1 MKLVQEARVIEMIG
15 RKLRNRYL
23 VQQLVGEGSTAAVY
37 RAVDERLGRT
47 VAVKVL
53 LPNVRETT
61 RKRFMQE
68 ANAAA
73 QLNHPNIMAMYDVEE
88 DGERPFLILEYVE
101 GSPLSKFVPCAPDEL
116 VRLGA
121 QVARALHYAHEKGI
135 VHRDIKP
142 ANIMVTHEGQIK
154 IMDMGLA
161 LTKHTPRVTAHG
173 MVIGTP
179 AYLSPEQAQGQTL
192 DARTDIYSLGIVL
205 YEMATGKLPF
215 NSDDIASLLLQQV
228 KSNPPPMSQFVQNF
242 PSSLEAVIFK
252 ALDKQPPRRFQ
263 TAAQMAEALEAGL
276 AESGSPELVR
286 DTRLSSSMTGE
297 RARTLRIMLADD
309 HTLLRQTLAGM
320 LESSGNYVVVADAG
334 DGETALAKVLA
345 VLPDLLLLDL
355 NMPGKNGLDILP
367 DIRRKA
373 PQVKVMVLTGREEDV
388 YIVRAL
394 RSGAHGYV
402 LKSIDQQELI
412 AAVEKVMSG
421 QLVLGRGVAE
431 KVVTGLLGGGASA
444 GKPALNET
452 ETRLI
457 QRVAAGFDNEAIARD
472 LGLDVMETIELL
484 AQVMDKLGAQD
495 RHSAALRA
503 LRMGIIVIEDVH
515 GLSQEL

>member
-1 MKLVQEARVIEMIG
+1 MIG
-15 RKLRNRYL
+15 RKLRNRYQ
-23 VQQLVGEGSTAAVY
+23 VQQLIGEGSTSAVY
-37 RAVDERLGRT
+37 RAMDERLGRA

-53 LPNVRETT
+53 LPNVRDTT
-61 RKRFMQE
+61 RKRFLQE
-68 ANAAA
+68 AHAAA
-73 QLNHPNIMAMYDVEE
+73 QLNHPNIMAMYDVEDE
-88 DGERPFLILEYVE
+88 GERPFLILEYVE
-101 GSPLSKFVPCAPDEL
+101 GDALSKFVPCSPDVL

-142 ANIMVTHEGQIK
+142 ANIKVTPEGQIK

-161 LTKHTPRVTAHG
+161 ISKTTPRVTAHG

-228 KSNPPPMSQFVQNF
+228 KSAPPPIGQAVHNF
-242 PSSLEAVIFK
+242 PASLEAVILK
-252 ALDKQPPRRFQ
+252 SLEKQPPRRYQ
-263 TAAQMAEALEAGL
+263 TAAQMAEALEAALDEANHDGGAL
-276 AESGSPELVR
+276 A
-286 DTRLSSSMTGE
+286 TRTSSASQE
-297 RARTLRIMLADD
+297 RSRTLRIMLADD

-320 LESSGNYVVVADAG
+320 LEASGNYVVVAEAG

-355 NMPGKNGLDILP
+355 NMPGKGGLDILP
-367 DIRRKA
+367 EIRKHA
-373 PQVKVMVLTGREEDV
+373 PQVKVLVLTGREEDV

-394 RSGAHGYV
+394 RSGAHGYI
-402 LKSIDQQELI
+402 LKSAEQQELLD
-412 AAVEKVMSG
+412 AVEKVMSG

-431 KVVTGLLGGGASA
+431 KVVTGLLTGGG
-444 GKPALNET
+444 GGRKPMLDEL
-452 ETRLI
+452 ETRFI
-457 QRVAAGFDNEAIARD
+457 QRVAAGYDNESIAKD
-472 LGLDVMETIELL
+472 LGIDLMQTIEIM
-484 AQVMDKLGAQD
+484 AVIMDKLGATD
-495 RHSAALRA
+495 RHSAALKA
-503 LRMGIIVIEDVH
+503 LRLGVIVIEDVH
-515 GLSQEL
+515 NISGEL

>member
-1 MKLVQEARVIEMIG
+1 MIG
-15 RKLRNRYL
+15 RKLRNRYQVL
-23 VQQLVGEGSTAAVY
+23 QLIGEGSTAAVY
-37 RAVDERLGRT
+37 RATDERLGRN

-68 ANAAA
+68 AHAAA

-88 DGERPFLILEYVE
+88 EGDRPFLVLEYVE
-101 GSPLSKFVPCAPDEL
+101 GHPLSKFVPSPPETL

-161 LTKHTPRVTAHG
+161 ISKETQRVTAHG

-179 AYLSPEQAQGQTL
+179 AYLSPEQAQGQNL
-192 DARTDIYSLGIVL
+192 DPRTDIYSLGIVL

-228 KSNPPPMSQFVQNF
+228 KSAPPAMGLYVPGF
-242 PSSLEAVIFK
+242 PSALEAVILK
-252 ALDKQPPRRFQ
+252 ALEKQTARRFQ
-263 TAAQMAEALEAGL
+263 TAAQMAEALEAAL
-276 AESGSPELVR
+276 NESALGEEIGGPPRS
-286 DTRLSSSMTGE
+286 TRVSSSTE
-297 RARTLRIMLADD
+297 RTRTLRIMLADD

-320 LESSGNYVVVADAG
+320 LESSGNYVVVAQAG
-334 DGETALAKVLA
+334 NGETALEKVLA
-345 VLPDLLLLDL
+345 VQPDLLLLDL
-355 NMPGKNGLDILP
+355 NMPGRNGLEILP
-367 DIRRKA
+367 EIRKRA

-394 RSGAHGYV
+394 RAGAHGYM
-402 LKSIDQQELI
+402 LKSADQEELLSS
-412 AAVEKVMSG
+412 VEKVMSG
-421 QLVLGRGVAE
+421 QLVLGTGVAE
-431 KVVTGLLGGGASA
+431 KVVTGLLGAGG
-444 GKPALNET
+444 GQKPLLNEV

-457 QRVAAGFDNEAIARD
+457 QRVAAGYENEDIARELGID
-472 LGLDVMETIELL
+472 LAEVIELL
-484 AQVMDKLGAQD
+484 AQVMDKLGAPD
-495 RHSAALRA
+495 RHGAALRA
-503 LRMGIIVIEDVH
+503 LRLGLIVIEDVH
-515 GLSQEL
+515 GLSGEL